1 MAKFAKK
8 PKAPWL
14 AWVVIVVLVLVLLS
28 RHKAK
33 VSNTVPVDSGVYA
46 GPDINPQTG
55 ASTWTPDSNQYTGVG
70 SLYYNGAAA

>member
-8 PKAPWL
+8 PKVPAL
-14 AWVVIVVLVLVLLS
+14 ALIVIVVLLLVLLA

-33 VSNTVPVDSGVYA
+33 VGNTVPVDSGVYA

-55 ASTWTPDSNQYTGVG
+55 QSTWTPDATMYTGVG
-70 SLYYNGAAA
+70 SLSYNGAAA